1 MNNDIT
7 QHLTLELSRE
17 VSKSSLSVKK
27 YDTNSR
33 RVQVTLVNNGGV
45 VKLQNVVMAIV
56 KGTKPDGSKFW
67 NDCMVN
73 GDNIWFIVT
82 TQMINVAGDVECEL
96 EVTWKDESVLTTPTF
111 NIHVYETIQTGVES
125 QNEYHGII
133 QALAEIINNR
143 EWAEAAANGA
153 QISEQNSKRYSED
166 SSRSATNSANS
177 ATNAASH
184 ESLCKEYRDFTKNYI
199 DAFIKEQEEDNK
211 TLRLANA
218 YTNSEI
224 ANVRG
229 DTGFANNLQTPIANT
244 MVDAINSVY
253 SLASEKNKAMSL
265 MDYETAVR
273 LFNGLGR
280 KVFNAGQSVYVAT
293 VGVPDLWVYGEI
305 EAPEDPEEE
314 DVPVI
319 YEYTTDEEM
328 VEDLEEHGY
337 IECGYYRLS
346 MLETQKVDLTD
357 IEAAIAD
364 IRDRMMYPVGT
375 ESEEE
380 E

>member
-56 KGTKPDGSKFW
+56 KGTKPDGTKFW
-67 NDCMVN
+67 NDCMIN
-73 GDNIWFIVT
+73 GDNIWFMVT

-111 NIHVYETIQTGVES
+111 NIHVYETVQTGVES
-125 QNEYHGII
+125 QNEYNGII
-133 QALAEIINNR
+133 QALAETINNR
-143 EWAEAAANGA
+143 EWAEAAAHGA
-153 QISEQNSKRYSED
+153 RISDQKAAA
-166 SSRSATNSANS
+166 SATASAAS
-177 ATNAASH
+177 ATSSALSAENSASH
-184 ESLCKEYRDFTKNYI
+184 EAITKEYRDYTKNYI

-218 YTNSEI
+218 YTNGEI

-229 DTGFANNLQTPIANT
+229 DTGYAVNLHTPIANT

-253 SLASEKNKAMSL
+253 NLASEKNKAMSL
-265 MDYETAVR
+265 MNYETFVNV
-273 LFNGLGR
+273 FNGLTR
-280 KVFNAGQSVYVAT
+280 KVFNPGQSIYVAT

-305 EAPEDPEEE
+305 DAPEDPEEE
-314 DVPVI
+314 DAPVV
-319 YEYTTDEEM
+319 YEYTTDEAM
-328 VEDLEEHGY
+328 VEDLKEHGY
-337 IECGYYRLS
+337 IEVGYYKIS

-357 IEAAIAD
+357 IEAALAD

-380 E
+380 